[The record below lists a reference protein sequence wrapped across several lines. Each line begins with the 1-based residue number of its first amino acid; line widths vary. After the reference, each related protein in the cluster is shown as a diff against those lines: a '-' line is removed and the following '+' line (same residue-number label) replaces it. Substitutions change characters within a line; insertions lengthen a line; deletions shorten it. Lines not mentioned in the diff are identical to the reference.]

1 MLDRF
6 IQPGLA
12 RTFILL
18 LLVTVSASM
27 IISLLFIYLERDRLD
42 LGALAERDNQR
53 IATIITTMEG
63 MDDTARNAIITGVT
77 THLFQLA
84 LSDAPVVAQPPLS
97 RNSERLVKQLT
108 TFLPNHEILAD
119 QASPDGLEKRSRR
132 MRLFSIKLNSDGKW
146 VNVASRIKRSQ
157 AADDET
163 LIVLMALSL
172 LGVLFV
178 GLYFIAQLVRPLSTI
193 AAATRSAGSGNRAIR
208 LPEEGP
214 AELKNIAVA
223 FNEMQDRI
231 SKFDADR
238 NRTLA
243 AVGHDLRT
251 PITSLRI
258 RAEMVDEDEAKDFIR
273 ILDEMTVMA
282 ESLITYSKG
291 TFDHEVSEDVDI
303 VSIVEE
309 LCAERNVPLESSGSI
324 IIIGQ
329 QYALRRAFGNLLE
342 NAVRYANKASVR
354 VFKEKETVEI
364 HITDDGPGIP
374 EDKLKTIFEPFVRVE
389 ESRDQNSGGYGLG
402 LSITKTIIEAH
413 GGTIE
418 LRNQTPN
425 GLQVVVRLPSAI

>member
-42 LGALAERDNQR
+42 LGVLAERDNQR
-53 IATIITTMEG
+53 ISTIITTMED
-63 MDDTARNAIITGVT
+63 MDDTARNAIIKGVT
-77 THLFQLA
+77 TRLFQLA
-84 LSDAPVVAQPPLS
+84 LSDAPVVAQPPFSL
-97 RNSERLVKQLT
+97 NSERLVNQLT
-108 TFLPNHEILAD
+108 AFLPNHEILAD
-119 QASPDGLEKRSRR
+119 QASPDGMEKRSRR

-172 LGVLFV
+172 IGIMFV
-178 GLYFIAQLVRPLSTI
+178 GLYFIAQLVRPLSNI

-208 LPEEGP
+208 LSEEGP
-214 AELKNIAVA
+214 IELKNIAVA

-231 SKFDADR
+231 SKFDAER

-258 RAEMVDEDEAKDFIR
+258 RAEMMDEDEAKDFIR
-273 ILDEMTVMA
+273 ILDEMTIMA

-291 TFDHEVSEDVDI
+291 TFDHEVSETVDL
-303 VSIVEE
+303 VSIVKE
-309 LCAERNVPLESSGSI
+309 LCTERNISFESPGSI
-324 IIIGQ
+324 KVVGQ
-329 QYALRRAFGNLLE
+329 PYALRRAFGNLLE
-342 NAVRYANKASVR
+342 NAVRYANKASVDF
-354 VFKEKETVEI
+354 FKEKDVVEI

-374 EDKLKTIFEPFVRVE
+374 EDKLETIFEPFVRVE
-389 ESRDQNSGGYGLG
+389 ESRDQNTGGYGLG
-402 LSITKTIIEAH
+402 LSIVKTIITAH
-413 GGTIE
+413 GGTLE

-425 GLQVVVRLPSAI
+425 GLQVVVRLPYAT